1 MTIKQIRT
9 ELKQVRYYYS
19 RRAVFDKA
27 LKEVGNKNISDLIK
41 KYNEAVSTAPPQL
54 YDIYI
59 GLYVNFKT
67 QEELSEEMDYSPDYV
82 QKLNNK
88 LVRFFH
94 EKISA

>member
-27 LKEVGNKNISDLIK
+27 LKEVGNKRISDLIK